1 MTMNK
6 RDSHRPIDASSS
18 SEAHQSFPTPTSS
31 TPLEPQ
37 GSTQQNV
44 VDASEQWVYSN
55 DPNDPLNFQYMV
67 PTQESNVKR
76 DVVSDGLPLPRGS
89 KSSKPLADE
98 GTSNDACATTQNV
111 HEPKRSFPK
120 QLPEAMK
127 YLVPASVPDSV
138 PQITNDPIWDL
149 SYQQIPYG
157 NLPLRQDAP
166 QYLAFQVVELQLT
179 FQWSP
184 PTPPPISY
192 SSQPIDFS
200 NPYLY
205 DPQGIFSQP
214 VPYDSS
220 QLMAQ
225 PPPSSTGKR
234 KNSWNSPSRSPEP
247 RLPGTRKTAQPKR
260 RRQQSPGSG
269 SDDSDA
275 DVTLCWRCR
284 KYNDNHPGNKKRKLR
299 EFGSVSGTVYVWP
312 FVQPRYAL
320 MLDTANMED
329 HLRAIP
335 RGTLKTKTWRMWS
348 TNRLDQHDFDNVVF
362 RDHFV
367 LAQEQALSTNIFD
380 HEYAKLLSIA
390 QSYQEATLEPNK
402 ALETSC
408 RILIECCELYKCF
421 INTSATPTEI
431 PILTLLEKIR
441 TTRSTMRRAFREYQ
455 ALALSP
461 SDFRSRRDWLPSFLS
476 ACMLATSAV
485 VYIDMMIA
493 IPSPYKER
501 IWGVQWHERV
511 TQIRHGGYGMM
522 LEVLRAN
529 TKNVNPLE
537 LSCWVGT
544 TDYGIETTDPYAV
557 GSNAQYVD
565 LGVDSTNSYQNYDHL
580 QQGENIFAKDLYRQ
594 SQINPIAGLWRIFDM
609 R

>member
-1 MTMNK
+1 
-6 RDSHRPIDASSS
+6 
-18 SEAHQSFPTPTSS
+18 
-31 TPLEPQ
+31 
-37 GSTQQNV
+37 
-44 VDASEQWVYSN
+44 
-55 DPNDPLNFQYMV
+55 
-67 PTQESNVKR
+67 
-76 DVVSDGLPLPRGS
+76 
-89 KSSKPLADE
+89 
-98 GTSNDACATTQNV
+98 
-111 HEPKRSFPK
+111 
-120 QLPEAMK
+120 
-127 YLVPASVPDSV
+127 
-138 PQITNDPIWDL
+138 
-149 SYQQIPYG
+149 
-157 NLPLRQDAP
+157 
-166 QYLAFQVVELQLT
+166 
-179 FQWSP
+179 
-184 PTPPPISY
+184 
-192 SSQPIDFS
+192 
-200 NPYLY
+200 
-205 DPQGIFSQP
+205 
-214 VPYDSS
+214 
-220 QLMAQ
+220 
-225 PPPSSTGKR
+225 
-234 KNSWNSPSRSPEP
+234 
-247 RLPGTRKTAQPKR
+247 
-260 RRQQSPGSG
+260 
-269 SDDSDA
+269 
-275 DVTLCWRCR
+275 
-284 KYNDNHPGNKKRKLR
+284 
-299 EFGSVSGTVYVWP
+299 
-312 FVQPRYAL
+312 
-320 MLDTANMED
+320 MED

-335 RGTLKTKTWRMWS
+335 RGTLKSKTWRMWS
-348 TNRLDQHDFDNVVF
+348 TNRPDQHDFDNVVF

-390 QSYQEATLEPNK
+390 QTYQEATLEPNK

-421 INTSATPTEI
+421 INTSSTPSEI

-537 LSCWVGT
+537 LSCWTGT
-544 TDYGIETTDPYAV
+544 TDYGVETTDPYAV

-565 LGVDSTNSYQNYDHL
+565 LGVDSTGSYQYQNQDYSSQDILYADSNYNPTYSGNVGQHYSLENMRMLQMQKAKAEQERNVLLGETSPEALQGMIAVKSWQLRNYDHL

-594 SQINPIAGLWRIFDM
+594 AQINPIAGLWRIFDM